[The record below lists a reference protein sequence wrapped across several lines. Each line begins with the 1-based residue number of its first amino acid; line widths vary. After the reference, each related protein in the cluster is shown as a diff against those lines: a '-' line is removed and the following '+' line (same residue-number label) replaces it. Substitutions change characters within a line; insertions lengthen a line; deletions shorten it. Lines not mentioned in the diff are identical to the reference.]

1 MSINKIFVPE
11 KKELKQFLKN
21 NGSELFYLRYVKKAD
36 ALIGSSKSI
45 DYIDKFIN
53 KYSNENDSVFF
64 ELD

>member
-11 KKELKQFLKN
+11 KKALREFLKK
-21 NGSELFYLRYVKKAD
+21 NGSELFYLRYAKKVE

-53 KYSNENDSVFF
+53 KYKSENDSVFF
-64 ELD
+64 KLD